1 MQRYCYLDFEK
12 EPYFQKK
19 SMVVK
24 SSDYCEVGNANN
36 YDDNGYIGVSTK
48 YKFDNASLIFFK
60 LTNLVGIVYHT
71 AYSPCETK
79 YQGLGESGNF
89 VVR

>member
-1 MQRYCYLDFEK
+1 MQKYCYLDFEK

-19 SMVVK
+19 SMRVK

-71 AYSPCETK
+71 AYSPCETR
-79 YQGLGESGNF
+79 YQGLGEQGHF